1 MSRLDHEESP
11 AWGKGIDYF
20 EIAKGIA
27 RDAYIAGFTAEEI
40 DEAQAMSEA
49 RMAGDVLC
57 HICRTWVNEA
67 SSDEILGQT
76 VCRPCFQT
84 IQGDLDANPETIE

>member
-20 EIAKGIA
+20 EIAKGLA
-27 RDAYIAGFTAEEI
+27 RDAYTAGFTAEEI

-49 RMAGDVLC
+49 HMAGDVVC
-57 HICRTWVNEA
+57 HICNTLIPQHKA
-67 SSDEILGQT
+67 DEILGET
-76 VCRPCFQT
+76 ACRPCFET
-84 IQGDLDANPETIE
+84 IQGDLND